1 MNKIYIIIFL
11 ALLINSVAN
20 AKPKC
25 IGDDYTKWTN
35 CFGEYTN
42 SKGRIYEGEFGAKA
56 GVRDGYGSSKSSE
69 GNFFVGE
76 FRDDKP
82 VKGKIIYS
90 NGDYFEGTWNETGRY
105 GEGKFFYKKNNQIY
119 TGNFIND
126 QLQGMVLIEDLSPK
140 MNGLKRICKVVDGK
154 IVNEDTDCK
163 TI

>member
-11 ALLINSVAN
+11 ALLFSNVAN

-42 SKGRIYEGEFGAKA
+42 SKGRIYEGEFGNNPGK
-56 GVRDGYGSSKSSE
+56 RDGYGSSKFE
-69 GNFFVGE
+69 GDFFVGE

-82 VKGKIIYS
+82 VKGKLIYS

-105 GEGKFFYKKNNQIY
+105 GKGKFFFKENNQIY

-126 QLQGMVLIEDLSPK
+126 QLQGMVMIENLNDGTKTL
-140 MNGLKRICKVVDGK
+140 CKVIDGK
-154 IVNEDTDCK
+154 LVDQNADCK
-163 TI
+163 SL